1 MAALLRVGGLYNVAF
16 ALLHLLFWW
25 LFKWNEE
32 LPKLPT
38 VNQALVQVLNL
49 CVAFTFLIF
58 GYLSLAHTRELL
70 ITPLGRAL
78 LMLIALFWLARA
90 IEQIV
95 FFEQR
100 DRDSRLFFALFV
112 VGAVLYMCPALFAA

>member
-1 MAALLRVGGLYNVAF
+1 MEALLKVGGLCSIAF

-25 LFKWNEE
+25 LFNWKEE
-32 LPKLPT
+32 LSNLS
-38 VNQALVQVLNL
+38 VANQAIMQVSNL

-58 GYLSLAHTRELL
+58 GYISLAHTRELL
-70 ITPLGRAL
+70 ETPLGRAL

-95 FFEQR
+95 FFEHR
-100 DRDSRLFFALFV
+100 DWASRVFFALFLI
-112 VGAVLYMCPALFAA
+112 GTVLYVCPALLAT

>member
-1 MAALLRVGGLYNVAF
+1 MEAILRVGGFYNIAF
-16 ALLHLLFWW
+16 ALLHLLFWL

-32 LPKLPT
+32 LPNSST
-38 VNQALVQVLNL
+38 VNHAIMQVLSL

-58 GYLSLAHTRELL
+58 GYVSLAHTRELL
-70 ITPLGRAL
+70 VTPLGRAL

-95 FFEQR
+95 FFEHR
-100 DRDSRLFFALFV
+100 NWDSRVFFTLFV
-112 VGAVLYMCPALFAA
+112 VGAVLYMYPTLLAA